1 MTLTQTLRAGIL
13 ASGWERTQT
22 PSGRECY
29 TKMCNMGKRDDSG
42 NFVKIS
48 EAPMWLWLGEAG
60 SVRWAGKNAVTLST
74 PVGRGMKARLEAA
87 GKLPALGAPKA
98 DSAALLAQLPA
109 RADK

>member
-29 TKMCNMGKRDDSG
+29 TKMCNMGKRDDNG

-60 SVRWAGKNAVTLST
+60 SVRWAGKNAVTESYPIGKAMKQRLLDKGT
-74 PVGRGMKARLEAA
+74 PKSG
-87 GKLPALGAPKA
+87 
-98 DSAALLAQLPA
+98 AALLADL
-109 RADK
+109 DKELGL